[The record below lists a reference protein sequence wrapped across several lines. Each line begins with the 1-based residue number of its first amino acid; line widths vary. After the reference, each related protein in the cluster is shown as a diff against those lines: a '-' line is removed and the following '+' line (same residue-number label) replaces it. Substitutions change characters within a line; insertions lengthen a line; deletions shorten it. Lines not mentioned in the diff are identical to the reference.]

1 MEKGGSGL
9 QYMAR
14 LKAITSD
21 GKVLYTDS
29 TILVS
34 EADQVLLMLAASTDY
49 QLKYPTYKGRDER
62 ILSKNRLLEA
72 CQKSYEELYDSKH

>member
-1 MEKGGSGL
+1 MMEKGGSGL

-49 QLKYPTYKGRDER
+49 QLKYPT
-62 ILSKNRLLEA
+62 
-72 CQKSYEELYDSKH
+72 